1 MTERRD
7 VASWRIILAFF
18 LDAITAFFV
27 VGLLVGVVFGGLT
40 ENGFQ
45 LEGWRALLAFA
56 LIVAYFV
63 VFNRFLGGTI
73 WKRILRAVR

>member
-7 VASWRIILAFF
+7 VASWRIILAFI
-18 LDAITAFFV
+18 LDLLSAFV
-27 VGLLVGVVFGGLT
+27 VFGLLVGWIFGGAT
-40 ENGFQ
+40 DTGFQ

-63 VFNRFLGGTI
+63 VFDKFLGGTI